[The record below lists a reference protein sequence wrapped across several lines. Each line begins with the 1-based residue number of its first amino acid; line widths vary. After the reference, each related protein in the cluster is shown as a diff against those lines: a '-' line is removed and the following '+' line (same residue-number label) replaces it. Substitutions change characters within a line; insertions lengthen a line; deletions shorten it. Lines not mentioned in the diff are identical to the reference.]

1 MIDVKK
7 LRSELGI
14 NQSELARLS
23 GLTRATI
30 FNIENDRHA
39 ITVESAKKLSAIL
52 GVNWSDF
59 FED

>member
-30 FNIENDRHA
+30 FNIENDRHD

>member
-1 MIDVKK
+1 MVDVKK
-7 LRSELGI
+7 LRQDLNIS
-14 NQSELARLS
+14 QSELARLS

-39 ITVESAKKLSAIL
+39 ITVDSAKKLSAVL
-52 GVNWSDF
+52 GVKWSDF